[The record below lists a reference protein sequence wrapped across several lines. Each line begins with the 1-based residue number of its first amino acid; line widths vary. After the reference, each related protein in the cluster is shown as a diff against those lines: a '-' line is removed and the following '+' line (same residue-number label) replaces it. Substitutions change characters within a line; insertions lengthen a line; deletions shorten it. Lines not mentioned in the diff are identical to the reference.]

1 MRYQVAAALVVCAI
15 AYELLSDNPNPTPQ
29 PTPVALDLAGS
40 LQGETAAS
48 DAITL
53 AEMADEIANVIE
65 WDGQRE
71 EPVLTT
77 GFALDKFRTSTREFL
92 CRGESLGDRHPELR
106 ERVAAY
112 LDEQLGDDGGDLTPE
127 QRENWVDAY
136 RVIARSARALV
147 E

>member
-15 AYELLSDNPNPTPQ
+15 AYEFLSDGPNPAPQ

-65 WDGQRE
+65 WDGTRE

-106 ERVAAY
+106 ERVAAF

-127 QRENWVDAY
+127 QREKWVVSY
-136 RVIARSARALV
+136 REIARSARALV